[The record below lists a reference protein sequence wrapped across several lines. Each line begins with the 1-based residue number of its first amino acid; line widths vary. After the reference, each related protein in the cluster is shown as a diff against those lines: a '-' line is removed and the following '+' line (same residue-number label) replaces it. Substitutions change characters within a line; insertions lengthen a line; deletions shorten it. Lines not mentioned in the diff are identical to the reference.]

1 MKKYI
6 LLFCIALGFQSC
18 GDEEDKF
25 FNPNKAGNEIAN
37 VESNTQPEITVNT
50 TLFDVKKGYHVQNEI
65 TSGSSEYNIIVLD
78 PNIANATIEGNII
91 TVEGVEQGETEV
103 ILTDKG
109 GDYKNIKVNVYLSDV
124 LTTDAGNSLTIGL
137 PFGAATKTKINILTG
152 NGEYSA
158 TSSDETVA
166 TTEIQENEIVITGQ
180 KDGTSQVI
188 IKDSRGLES
197 KIEVNVE
204 TTNEPYTPEQLVEI
218 KSDPTIRYIAEGSNI
233 LDITTY
239 KVSYYKG
246 ESAPGATSGY
256 ACYGMFEFGYRAQL
270 WVQFPQVIDYTLGKK
285 EGGQITYG
293 RIRFNKILNN
303 VDVNFEVIKH
313 EEGVV
318 WATYYAIDD
327 GKAYIGYMVF
337 KE

>member
-50 TLFDVKKGYHVQNEI
+50 TLFDVKKGYRVQNKI

-91 TVEGVEQGETEV
+91 TVEGIEQGETEV

-124 LTTDAGNSLTIGL
+124 LTTDAGNSLTIRL
-137 PFGAATKTKINILTG
+137 PFGVATKTKINILTG

-218 KSDPTIRYIAEGSNI
+218 KSNPKIRYIAEGSNI

-239 KVSYYKG
+239 NVTYYAGGIVS
-246 ESAPGATSGY
+246 GAKPEN
-256 ACYGMFEFGYRAQL
+256 ACYGMFEFGFRAQL
-270 WVQFPQVIDYTLGKK
+270 WVQFPQRIDYTLGKK
-285 EGGQITYG
+285 EGGLITYG
-293 RIRFNKILNN
+293 RIRFNKILNE
-303 VDVNFEVIKH
+303 VDVNFAVIKH

-318 WATYYAIDD
+318 WATYYAIHE
-327 GKAYIGYMVF
+327 GKAYVGYMVF
-337 KE
+337 NE